1 MRIEGIKTGPY
12 KGILLILMS
21 QFVDGYC
28 KTYMLVD
35 VKSCVGFHGG
45 WMAKTNNIV

>member
-28 KTYMLVD
+28 KTYVLVD
-35 VKSCVGFHGG
+35 VKSHVSFHCS
-45 WMAKTNNIV
+45 WMVKINSSV